1 MRRQVFKVLAFGLVS
16 AIAFIVVV
24 TGSALGYRAYRQDRN
39 SSALR
44 IHTSNGIDEAKFVD
58 IGGLR
63 QWIQIR
69 GEDKDNPVILFVHG
83 GPALSM
89 IPFTYRSM
97 RSWEKYFTVV
107 HWDQRGAGRT
117 YLLNGGADA
126 TASGMQQIID
136 DGVRVSEFVRGR
148 LHKDKII
155 LVGESWGSAIAME
168 VARERPDLFY
178 AYVGTGQLINM
189 QRADGLTYQLL
200 LARVRSEY
208 DKSAIQRLTAIGAPP
223 YADPLRRS
231 IEQRILA
238 EHPAKSERAG
248 MFDGMGGDFMS
259 APGYS
264 LRESYQL
271 IAGATQHR
279 AKLVE
284 ENQNYSA
291 AGRGMRFEVPV
302 FFFQGSED
310 IQAPMQ
316 LVEEYLRDVTAPA
329 KDLIEFPD
337 GGHNSYFFY
346 SDRFLSELRAR
357 VAPLAAS
364 AKE

>member
-1 MRRQVFKVLAFGLVS
+1 
-16 AIAFIVVV
+16 V
-24 TGSALGYRAYRQDRN
+24 TGAALGYRAYRQDRN

-97 RSWEKYFTVV
+97 RSWEKYFTV

-136 DGVRVSEFVRGR
+136 DGVRVSEFVRSR

-155 LVGESWGSAIAME
+155 LVGESCGSAIAME
-168 VARERPDLFY
+168 MARERPDLFY
-178 AYVGTGQLINM
+178 ADVGTGQLINL
-189 QRADGLTYQLL
+189 QRADGLTYLLL

-208 DKSAIQRLTAIGAPP
+208 DRSAIQRLTAIGAPP
-223 YADPLRRS
+223 YADPSRRTV
-231 IEQRILA
+231 EQRILA

-248 MFDGMGGDFMS
+248 MFDRMGGDFMS

-291 AGRGMRFEVPV
+291 AGRGKRFEVPV

-316 LVEEYLRDVTAPA
+316 LVEEYLRDLTAPA
-329 KDLIEFPD
+329 KDLVVFPG

-357 VAPLAAS
+357 VAPLVAS
-364 AKE
+364 ARE